1 MLESDAEDHKMKSHY
16 VAAEE
21 FHRARNRASF
31 QELLARLT
39 RNPVELLS
47 YEEVRQKLRTS
58 GVASQSIREVPLDA
72 IVGSVGRYTDFT
84 RSFLPRRTSDRER
97 WVRIMV
103 ATNDASGLPPVDL
116 YLIDEVYF
124 VSDGHH
130 RVSVAKE
137 VGADTIQAYVTE
149 IRSDIPLSTDDR
161 REDLILKAEYADFLN
176 QTQITAS
183 RQNADLT
190 VSTAGQ
196 YGKLLDHISVH
207 RYFLGIDLDKEISY
221 AEAVVHWYDTVYLPV
236 ILIVRDLGILHDF
249 PQRTEADLY
258 LWITQ
263 HRAGIVETI
272 NWDVDYEAAAVD
284 LIEHKGPRWRRIIS
298 RLGRNVIDIVLPEEY
313 SVTSDRANLHYVK
326 KKVPER
332 RRLFI
337 DILVPISGLEVG
349 WIALDQALDV
359 ATREGGRVLGLHVS
373 AGDDEPDSLLKSMED
388 GFYWRCGEKG
398 VRGTLAFANGTI
410 ARTICERARWT
421 DLVVVKLM
429 YPPGSSALERYSSGL
444 AKMIRG
450 CSRPILV
457 VAGDVTPLNKPLLV
471 WEDNEKSNLALMV
484 AAYVA
489 GQWKLPI
496 VVLARN
502 DRGTQSPESMEK
514 LHDYLVEF
522 DLDVTYLTGDI
533 GSTEEILGIADER
546 CCDWIIS
553 GGYESSALM
562 EIVLGTTLDELL
574 GQSTIPILICQ

>member
-1 MLESDAEDHKMKSHY
+1 MKSHY

-21 FHRARNRASF
+21 FHRARKRASF

-39 RNPVELLS
+39 RQSVELLS
-47 YEEVRQKLRTS
+47 YEEVRQKLRAS

-72 IVGSVGRYTDFT
+72 ILGSVGRYTDFT

-103 ATNDASGLPPVDL
+103 ATNDTSGLPPVDL

-130 RVSVAKE
+130 RVSVARE
-137 VGADTIQAYVTE
+137 VGAETIQAYVTE
-149 IRSDIPLSTDDR
+149 IRSDIPLSADDR

-183 RQNADLT
+183 RPNADLA

-207 RYFLGIDLDKEISY
+207 RYFLGIDLEREVSS
-221 AEAVVHWYDTVYLPV
+221 AESVTHWYDTVYLPV
-236 ILIVRDLGILHDF
+236 VLIVRDLGILHDF

-258 LWITQ
+258 LWISH
-263 HRAGIVETI
+263 HRAEIAEAI
-272 NWDVDYEAAAVD
+272 NWEVDYEAAAAD
-284 LIEHKGPRWRRIIS
+284 LVAQKGPRWRRIMS
-298 RLGRNVIDIVLPEEY
+298 RLGRSVIDIVSPEGYASTSE
-313 SVTSDRANLHYVK
+313 VTELHYVK
-326 KKVPER
+326 QNAPER
-332 RRLFI
+332 RRLFN
-337 DILVPISGLEVG
+337 DILVPVSGLEVG
-349 WIALDQALDV
+349 WIALDQALNV
-359 ATREGGRVLGLHVS
+359 ATLEGGRVLGLHVVT
-373 AGDDEPDSLLKSMED
+373 GDDEPESQLKSMED

-398 VRGTLAFANGTI
+398 VQGTMAFAKGTI
-410 ARTICERARWT
+410 AQTICERARWT
-421 DLVVVKLM
+421 DLVVVKLL

-444 AKMIRG
+444 VKMIRS

-457 VAGDVTPLNKPLLV
+457 VAGEVSSLNKPLLI
-471 WEDNEKSNLALMV
+471 WEDNDKSNLALMV

-496 VVLARN
+496 VVLACN
-502 DRGTQSPESMEK
+502 DSSTQAPESMET

-522 DLDVTYLTGDI
+522 DLEATYLSGDTGLTDK
-533 GSTEEILGIADER
+533 ILNIADER
-546 CCDWIIS
+546 SCDWIVT
-553 GGYESSALM
+553 GGYDSSALK
-562 EIVLGTTLDELL
+562 EILVGTSLDELL
-574 GQSTIPILICQ
+574 GQSNIPILICQ